1 MAIVLGGSTEP
12 TPSLSF
18 AQAAENV
25 YLQRSVSTMARPTR
39 RLRHDWDRSVLRAL
53 QVLTTPEL
61 IQQGPS
67 SFTAAD
73 DVTLAVETE
82 FNANP
87 GAFDAGHPLTIFG
100 YSQSATAESIAMT
113 QINAYSMAHGDSIP
127 LDDLHFVFIGDP
139 SLADTGVW
147 SNLLLDLDSILGT
160 TLTNTILT
168 DAGFDA
174 VLGNV
179 TPDDLYPTTIY
190 SLDGDGVAQFQ
201 QDFESGGLLGTIEGL
216 FLQHVEY
223 LGLTPEELAL
233 ATTTTQGDLTPADIP
248 DTFNNADAW
257 LSAVFENGAAGSGV
271 IPWSAWADRISR
283 VKAISIS
290 VTVAML
296 GVARIPSFGERTGG
310 YRRWTLLHHRW
321 SPVACCRPIDS
332 RGSPDRARPNTDG
345 VAARGSPHQGNTAGV
360 GSPSGCAGRKSGFG
374 GARLAAVV
382 GADRRAT
389 PHSVAGSGFR
399 AELAGEHGRPRECA
413 YSHAVPRPSDQQ
425 HARTNQQR
433 FPGRGARANV
443 GRRNLEHQS

>member
-1 MAIVLGGSTEP
+1 VNGLKTLATAGLLGGVASALSIQVAHADDTLLAPLSGSDMAIILGGTTEP
-12 TPSLSF
+12 TPSLAF

-25 YLQRSVSTMARPTR
+25 YLHALGFDDGATYSTVCDMTGTDPCAAP
-39 RLRHDWDRSVLRAL
+39 L

-73 DVTLAVETE
+73 DVTLAVENE

-87 GAFDAGHPLTIFG
+87 HAFDADHPLTIFG

-113 QINAYSMAHGDSIP
+113 QINDYSMAHGDSIP

-147 SNLLLDLDSILGT
+147 PNLLLDLDSILGT

-233 ATTTTQGDLTPADIP
+233 ATTTTQGDLTLVDIP

-257 LSAVFENGAAGSGV
+257 LSAVFENGAAGSGLLESV
-271 IPWSAWADRISR
+271 IQS
-283 VKAISIS
+283 
-290 VTVAML
+290 L
-296 GVARIPSFGERTGG
+296 
-310 YRRWTLLHHRW
+310 
-321 SPVACCRPIDS
+321 
-332 RGSPDRARPNTDG
+332 
-345 VAARGSPHQGNTAGV
+345 
-360 GSPSGCAGRKSGFG
+360 
-374 GARLAAVV
+374 
-382 GADRRAT
+382 
-389 PHSVAGSGFR
+389 
-399 AELAGEHGRPRECA
+399 EL
-413 YSHAVPRPSDQQ
+413 YL
-425 HARTNQQR
+425 TNM
-433 FPGRGARANV
+433 F
-443 GRRNLEHQS
+443 